1 MINIL
6 EKIKTYKLEEIESL
20 KKQYSVS
27 SLEEKALSQT
37 PCRGF
42 KNKLISIQKKRNAII
57 AEIKKASPSK
67 GLIRKSF
74 DVEKIAYDYEMGGAA
89 CLSVLT
95 DYPSFM
101 GKPEFLSKA
110 REVSSLPLLRKD
122 FLYDPY
128 QVIESR
134 ALGADCILIIMA
146 SVSDSQAQE
155 LESAAFSFNMDVL
168 VEVHDKGELGRA
180 LKLKSDLIGINN
192 RDLKTF
198 KIDLSTTLELAKNIP
213 RNYTIVT
220 ESGFKT
226 KRDLKKMEE
235 INVKSFLIGESLMK
249 RSNIKEAIEGLQ
261 K

>member
-1 MINIL
+1 M
-6 EKIKTYKLEEIESL
+6 
-20 KKQYSVS
+20 
-27 SLEEKALSQT
+27 
-37 PCRGF
+37 
-42 KNKLISIQKKRNAII
+42 
-57 AEIKKASPSK
+57 
-67 GLIRKSF
+67 
-74 DVEKIAYDYEMGGAA
+74 
-89 CLSVLT
+89 
-95 DYPSFM
+95 
-101 GKPEFLSKA
+101 
-110 REVSSLPLLRKD
+110 PLLRKD

-155 LESAAFSFNMDVL
+155 LESAALSFNMDIL
-168 VEVHDKGELGRA
+168 VEVHDKGELERA